1 MFLLLAAGSVGL
13 WLSVAGPP
21 LVGLQL
27 AGSEHLWSWTWTL
40 IGWLSLVVTPLWLT
54 LALAAWRPTTP
65 LHSTLRVAGIGL
77 FAAMFAAAVIAA
89 VVLGVVGW
97 IASERVVHPDV
108 AVEDYEL
115 SQFDLS
121 VEEVR
126 FRSADGLLLS
136 GWFIPGTNRATIV
149 LAHGYGHTRAE
160 TLPHADYLHR
170 AGYSVLVFDFRS
182 RGESEGDETT
192 GGLREPLDIQ
202 GAVDYLTS
210 RGDVDPKRIGA
221 QGISL
226 GAASTLMAA
235 ASTPE
240 IRAVVAESAFSS
252 LRGVVATSF
261 EHFAGF
267 PAFPFAPVTTFITE
281 RRLEG
286 DADDVVPTEAIARI
300 SPRPVLLIHDLDD
313 DVIPGDSGNAL
324 YAAASEPKDL
334 WLVAGA
340 DHAKA
345 WQQEP
350 AEYERRVLAFWKQA
364 LSGP

>member
-1 MFLLLAAGSVGL
+1 
-13 WLSVAGPP
+13 
-21 LVGLQL
+21 
-27 AGSEHLWSWTWTL
+27 
-40 IGWLSLVVTPLWLT
+40 
-54 LALAAWRPTTP
+54 
-65 LHSTLRVAGIGL
+65 
-77 FAAMFAAAVIAA
+77 MFATSVIAA
-89 VVLGVVGW
+89 IVLGVVGW

-115 SQFDLS
+115 SQYDLP
-121 VEEVR
+121 VEEVE

-136 GWFIPGTNRATIV
+136 GWFIPATNPATII

-160 TLPHADYLHR
+160 TLPHADYLHG
-170 AGYSVLVFDFRS
+170 AGYSVLAFDFRS
-182 RGESEGDETT
+182 RGESEGEETT

-202 GAVDYLTS
+202 GAVDYLIS
-210 RGDVDPKRIGA
+210 RSDVDPNHIGV

-226 GAASTLMAA
+226 GAASALMAA
-235 ASTPE
+235 ASTSE

-267 PAFPFAPVTTFITE
+267 PAFPFAPVTTFIAE

-286 DADDVVPTEAIARI
+286 DADDVVPAEAIARI
-300 SPRPVLLIHDLDD
+300 GPRPVFLIHDLED
-313 DVIPGDSGNAL
+313 DVIPGDSGSVL
-324 YAAASEPKDL
+324 YAAANEPKDL
-334 WLVAGA
+334 WLIAGA
-340 DHAKA
+340 DHAQG

-350 AEYERRVLAFWKQA
+350 AEYERRVLAFWEQA